1 MLLIRLH
8 SQSRT
13 DCMLQMYIYLRDQEK
28 NSFMSD
34 KLQAKIN
41 EAIYDKT
48 RSIWTGQGAA
58 PTSQEEPTR
67 HSCGHCHSNLHMR
80 GKAKCLFKEMSATK
94 ARIQAKEAE
103 KQLRSNPE
111 MCLNDIE

>member
-1 MLLIRLH
+1 M
-8 SQSRT
+8 
-13 DCMLQMYIYLRDQEK
+13 
-28 NSFMSD
+28 
-34 KLQAKIN
+34 
-41 EAIYDKT
+41 
-48 RSIWTGQGAA
+48 G
-58 PTSQEEPTR
+58 
-67 HSCGHCHSNLHMR
+67 